1 MKKRVLYFLV
11 LILAVLVFIGY
22 KILYKSHRDISTES
36 AAFSLSVKKLEQQFV
51 ENDSLANVKYA
62 DQTVEVY
69 GKITNIDVVSNSITI
84 DEKLEAALKEKI
96 SGLTIRQ
103 EITVKGRFVGYDDLL
118 GELKMDQVS
127 ILK

>member
-1 MKKRVLYFLV
+1 MKKRVLYLLA
-11 LILAVLVFIGY
+11 LILVVLAFIGY

-36 AAFSLSVKKLEQQFV
+36 ASFSLSVKKIEHQFV
-51 ENDSLANVKYA
+51 ENDSLANLKYA
-62 DQTVEVY
+62 DQTIEVY
-69 GKITNIDVVSNSITI
+69 GKITNIDVASNNVTI